1 MQLASLLAAD
11 QDNNGRIT
19 FNEYIRALGL
29 CIAAAPPIGSSSAM
43 TELQFLMIDLNNNG
57 AVDATELAT
66 FIGLTLFCEKGLRES
81 GSLSAEVLRE
91 LEETTK
97 WTHKSSWA
105 SLGPAKE
112 QTPMEIAQS
121 LVNR

>member
-1 MQLASLLAAD
+1 MTLAEVTVPYEQRRRTTDKSLVEFLPPTPSSLLTSKTPRPMQLASLVAAD

-66 FIGLTLFCEKGLRES
+66 FIEGHCTLFCEKGLRES
-81 GSLSAEVLRE
+81 GS
-91 LEETTK
+91 
-97 WTHKSSWA
+97 
-105 SLGPAKE
+105 
-112 QTPMEIAQS
+112 
-121 LVNR
+121 